1 MSTEP
6 YVGEIRWLPFS
17 RAPQGWLLCDGSLQ
31 PIDVYQTLYTLISTT
46 YGGDGVSNFAVPD
59 LRGRVPLH
67 QGTGQ
72 GLSPRVLGASAGS
85 ETITLTSTQTG
96 HTHTLVASANPATLK
111 TAAKDTSLA
120 TVAAGDSLYCNGPG
134 TGQSATLGN
143 SISST
148 GAGLPHD
155 NCAPTLPVS
164 AFICWA
170 GVFPSQG

>member
-17 RAPQGWLLCDGSLQ
+17 RTPQAWLPCDGSLQ
-31 PIDVYQTLYTLISTT
+31 SISDYEVLYTLIGTT
-46 YGGDGVSNFAVPD
+46 YGGDGITNFAMPD
-59 LRGRVPLH
+59 MRGRVPIH

-72 GLSPRVLGASAGS
+72 GLSPRILGSSAGS
-85 ETITLTSTQTG
+85 ETIALTSAQTG
-96 HTHTLVASANPATLK
+96 HTHTLVASSDAATLK

-120 TVAAGDSLYCNGPG
+120 TVAEGDTLYCNGAG

-143 SISST
+143 SLSSV
-148 GAGLPHD
+148 GVGLPHD
-155 NCAPTLPVS
+155 NCAPTLAIS

-170 GVFPSQG
+170 GIFPSQG